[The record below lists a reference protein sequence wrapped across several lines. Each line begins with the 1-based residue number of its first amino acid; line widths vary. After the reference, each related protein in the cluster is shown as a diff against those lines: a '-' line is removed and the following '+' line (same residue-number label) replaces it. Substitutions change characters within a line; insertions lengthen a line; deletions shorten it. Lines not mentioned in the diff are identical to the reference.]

1 MKYILLFLLLTNL
14 LFAEKFYYEFG
25 KKVYVEEVINTQ
37 SKSLNTNEEE
47 IKEYKTNNGKTV
59 KFKNEIIVECEKNK
73 NCEDDFIT
81 LGIKNFSN
89 ISKYFYHIKLDSN
102 QDIFEFSQKLKE
114 LDSVKIAHPDFIK
127 QRVYR

>member
-1 MKYILLFLLLTNL
+1 MRNLLILLLLTNI

-25 KKVYVEEVINTQ
+25 KKVYVEEVVKPE
-37 SKSLNTNEEE
+37 SKSLNNENTQ
-47 IKEYKTNNGKTV
+47 IKEYLSTDGKTV
-59 KFKNEIIVECEKNK
+59 KFKNEIIVQCEKDR

-81 LGIKNFSN
+81 LDIKNFYK

-102 QDIFEFSQKLKE
+102 QHIFEFSQKIQE
-114 LDSVKIAHPDFIK
+114 LDSVKIAHPNFIK